1 MIETYK
7 FLSITM
13 CWLLAIVTFFLHLF
27 GYMPT
32 DDAIATMALLIVT
45 MVGVKE

>member
-1 MIETYK
+1 MNEIYK

-13 CWLLAIVTFFLHLF
+13 CWSLAIVTFFSHLI

-32 DDAIATMALLIVT
+32 DNAIATMAILIVT